1 MRMRN
6 IIVAMIVALALAPWA
21 VAEKKPVKKPEKR
34 PQKRLKDIFRPLF
47 GKFGQK
53 STTKVKIVSG
63 PKDVKMRN
71 GRVPGKVWRA
81 RSGKFRFKITIQ
93 NSTKVKTEQVIK
105 RLQKLPPPYM
115 RACEVVS
122 DKTED
127 GIAIYANLGGAAA
140 HGGKSYINL
149 VPGANALVI
158 AHEAGHTLEQKARET
173 DPKILDKWGDAIKAD
188 KVSVSGYGDRV
199 RHEDLGEFAQVY
211 AVCLSAGPKPFAQ
224 LKKLSPARFALWEKI
239 LKLSSTEQPKT
250 KPSGRAL
257 PKTRKASKTTK
268 K

>member
-1 MRMRN
+1 MKK
-6 IIVAMIVALALAPWA
+6 ITVAMIVALTVAPWA
-21 VAEKKPVKKPEKR
+21 MAEDKPAKKPEKE
-34 PQKRLKDIFRPLF
+34 PQKRLKDIFRPFF

-63 PKDVKMRN
+63 PKDVNMRN
-71 GRVPGKVWRA
+71 GRVPGKVWQA
-81 RSGKFRFKITIQ
+81 SSGKFRFKITIQ
-93 NSTKVKTEQVIK
+93 NSTKVKLEQVVK
-105 RLQKLPPPYM
+105 RLQKLPQPYM

-127 GIAIYANLGGAAA
+127 GIAIYADLGGAAA

-158 AHEAGHTLEQKARET
+158 AHEAGHTLEQKAREV
-173 DPKILDKWGDAIKAD
+173 DPKILDQWGEAIKSD

-211 AVCLSAGPKPFAQ
+211 AVCLDAGPKPFAQ
-224 LKKLSPARFALWEKI
+224 LKKLSPKRFALWEQV
-239 LKLSSTEQPKT
+239 LKLSCIEQPT
-250 KPSGRAL
+250 TRPSGRAS
-257 PKTRKASKTTK
+257 PKAPKAPKTTK